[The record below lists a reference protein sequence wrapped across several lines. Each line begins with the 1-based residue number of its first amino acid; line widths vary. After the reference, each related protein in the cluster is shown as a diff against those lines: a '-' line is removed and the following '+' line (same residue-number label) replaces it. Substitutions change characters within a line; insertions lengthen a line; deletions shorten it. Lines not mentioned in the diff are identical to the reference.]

1 MLQIPIFSLCH
12 TQILRTYLF
21 RKISYFIG
29 FFGLSNPS
37 RKKTAFDDM
46 AFLQITITEL
56 RGLFLASVYNFYAE
70 TKKVSNS
77 RSGPLLLFGSN
88 FLTHVWKISK
98 TFIKKIL
105 LQGKYQRYSD
115 PKLNSTFPNN
125 KFNIYFECPSYN
137 FHQN

>member
-1 MLQIPIFSLCH
+1 
-12 TQILRTYLF
+12 
-21 RKISYFIG
+21 
-29 FFGLSNPS
+29 
-37 RKKTAFDDM
+37 M

-105 LQGKYQRYSD
+105 LQGKYHRYSD
-115 PKLNSTFPNN
+115 PKLNSTFLNN
-125 KFNIYFECPSYN
+125 QFDIVPPKLNFEPTLHFTDLEEYCTGCPGSI
-137 FHQN
+137 FHFLRAFYSKTRQVSP